1 MKINNKDSIKIGSK
15 IKLLEEIK
23 VKNNLPL
30 LKNTIVVVRK
40 IKKQT
45 LVVETFDTEIV
56 EIPITSKYKVI
67 GVVKLKSLFDLDV
80 DLDNDNKDTKI
91 VSAKTVEESDRISRT
106 DRNRRRLA
114 SQTLSLA
121 SQLAELDDVESMCKV
136 SCALSILAVAS
147 GFQDDQLT
155 ERLIK
160 AANRLIGGGM

>member
-30 LKNTIVVVRK
+30 LSNTIVVVRK

-67 GVVKLKSLFDLDV
+67 GVVKLKSLFDLD
-80 DLDNDNKDTKI
+80 DNGSNNKDTKI
-91 VSAKTVEESDRISRT
+91 VSAKTVEESDRLSRT

>member
-67 GVVKLKSLFDLDV
+67 GVVKLKLLFDLD
-80 DLDNDNKDTKI
+80 DNGSNNKDTKI
-91 VSAKTVEESDRISRT
+91 VSAKTVEESDRLSRT

>member
-67 GVVKLKSLFDLDV
+67 GVVKLKSLFDLD
-80 DLDNDNKDTKI
+80 DNDNNNKDTKI

>member
-67 GVVKLKSLFDLDV
+67 GVVKLKLLFDLD
-80 DLDNDNKDTKI
+80 DNDNNNKDTKI